1 MLCAMVFLRNGDN
14 PVSTVL
20 LGCSVQCCGCFQ
32 ETVMA
37 LGQQFYLD
45 EKVDQEP
52 EVWLPTALSLWHRNV
67 RMTFMEGD
75 TEHELD
81 VQLLFPF
88 KRKHEL
94 DIPAAEWDDYH
105 RE

>member
-1 MLCAMVFLRNGDN
+1 MLWVFSGNGDG
-14 PVSTVL
+14 PRSTVSP
-20 LGCSVQCCGCFQ
+20 GCSVQCCGCFQ
-32 ETVMA
+32 ETVTA